1 MIKKKL
7 ASQDKFLEEMK
18 TAIEE
23 LPKTFGETVVKAV
36 ETDSKQ
42 REKKNSIEDG
52 VRNHLR
58 GFSRT
63 IPSFLMAYGNEN
75 TTLENFDTIIP
86 DEVFKGS
93 YQYFIRRIP
102 LFKKWR

>member
-1 MIKKKL
+1 MYQAYNWTKCNWTKSQKELEEASSTTEKEQINHKFDKEKL

-42 REKKNSIEDG
+42 REKI
-52 VRNHLR
+52 V
-58 GFSRT
+58 
-63 IPSFLMAYGNEN
+63 
-75 TTLENFDTIIP
+75 
-86 DEVFKGS
+86 
-93 YQYFIRRIP
+93 
-102 LFKKWR
+102 